1 MEIASLL
8 KKGRLIVIVAP
19 RAVSEVGSELI
30 AEIALRGPVTVLDA
44 GNRCAPYRIAQHLRR
59 KTSAVETIVKRIFI
73 RRAFTCHQVLELFA
87 STPPLNYPCV
97 VLDMLATFYD
107 EQIPD
112 HEISKCF
119 DGCLQNLNRTC
130 LPAPMVMILN
140 APADTRR
147 AFLFENLCNR
157 ADHLWTLETQTTPI
171 LQPALF

>member
-8 KKGRLIVIVAP
+8 KKGRLIVMVAP
-19 RAVSEVGSELI
+19 RAVSQVGSGLI
-30 AEIALRGPVTVLDA
+30 AEIALHSPLTVLDA
-44 GNRCAPYRIAQHLRR
+44 GNRCAPYRIAQHLRC
-59 KTSAVETIVKRIFI
+59 KTSSIETIAKRIFI

-87 STPPLNYPCV
+87 SIPPLNYPCV

-119 DGCLQNLNRTC
+119 DGCLQNLNHTR

-140 APADTRR
+140 APPNTSR

-157 ADHLWTLETQTTPI
+157 ADYLWTLETQTTPI